1 MRFIKIYDIITL
13 SNGKGETAMSEKEY
27 WTIRIVIALKDRLY
41 DIADEMGCD
50 IGEVL
55 NRCLECGLKH
65 QNEWAKP
72 KGERK

>member
-1 MRFIKIYDIITL
+1 
-13 SNGKGETAMSEKEY
+13 MSEKEY

-50 IGEVL
+50 IGEAL
-55 NRCLECGLKH
+55 NRCVECGLRHKD
-65 QNEWAKP
+65 EWAKP

>member
-1 MRFIKIYDIITL
+1 MIYE
-13 SNGKGETAMSEKEY
+13 GEMAMKEKEY

-55 NRCLECGLKH
+55 NRCVECGIRHKG
-65 QNEWAKP
+65 EWAKGD
-72 KGERK
+72 KK